1 MIILVYLWYIAYRNF
16 SPFSSIGAEGEL
28 DSLALSITAAPLRF
42 ISGTVLSKD
51 LCMKDGVPV
60 FVSLFYFK
68 YILSCYVDLKF
79 DKWVST
85 LPRSSKKDHKCFSSL
100 YFHN

>member
-1 MIILVYLWYIAYRNF
+1 MIYGLQDLFF
-16 SPFSSIGAEGEL
+16 SLSLYSSIRAQGQLESA
-28 DSLALSITAAPLRF
+28 ALSITAAPLRF
-42 ISGTVLSKD
+42 ISSTVLSKD
-51 LCMKDGVPV
+51 LCMKDGVPF